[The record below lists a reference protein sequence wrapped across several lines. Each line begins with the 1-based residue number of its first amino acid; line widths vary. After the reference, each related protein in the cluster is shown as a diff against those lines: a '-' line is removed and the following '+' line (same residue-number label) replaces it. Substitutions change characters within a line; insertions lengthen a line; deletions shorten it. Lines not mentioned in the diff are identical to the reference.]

1 MESQIEQK
9 KDKKLLLT
17 LSGLKKILF
26 RDLVEQG
33 ENTQEIKKKNKNN
46 SRSEKE
52 NLNHELIQI
61 GVKQEAIDGL
71 FLEDQKK
78 LLKALKYRKYK
89 YKIAKSNKE
98 NLKNIKPNRYI
109 IHFGRNNELSV
120 HIIFGNCSV
129 YVL

>member
-98 NLKNIKPNRYI
+98 NLKNIKN
-109 IHFGRNNELSV
+109 
-120 HIIFGNCSV
+120 
-129 YVL
+129 